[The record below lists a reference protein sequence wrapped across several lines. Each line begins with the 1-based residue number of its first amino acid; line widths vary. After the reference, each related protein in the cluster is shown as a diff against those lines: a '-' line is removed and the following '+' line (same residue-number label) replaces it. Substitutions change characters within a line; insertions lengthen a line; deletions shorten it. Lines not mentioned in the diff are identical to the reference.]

1 MDPAVAPLQQLLC
14 SQSYPACREIPVP
27 ERKSKMKSDASINVR
42 ILGIVGSPRK
52 GHNTETMVKEALKGA
67 ESVGHVNTELYSFA
81 DKNIAPCNS
90 CFVCVNEKQCII
102 SDDFQAF
109 ANKYLEADGVIIGSP
124 VYHLSISAQLKAAI
138 DRLGNTLC
146 AKYDMNPPRFCKAG
160 GAIVQGASKW
170 GGEEYAVSFIVNHLL
185 LMRNVPVSPDL
196 NLSESPGA
204 SAHAPDPFKPSM
216 AGNKDALAVSY
227 NLGKRVAEMAKIL
240 KIGVSALRNDLPDE
254 YYPSR
259 VSF

>member
-1 MDPAVAPLQQLLC
+1 
-14 SQSYPACREIPVP
+14 
-27 ERKSKMKSDASINVR
+27 MKSNTSTNVR

-52 GHNTETMVKEALKGA
+52 GHNTEILVEEALKGA
-67 ESVGHVNTELYSFA
+67 ESVGNVNTELYSFA

-90 CFVCVNEKQCII
+90 CFLCLEQKQCVI

-124 VYHLSISAQLKAAI
+124 VYHLSISAQLKAAL

-146 AKYDMNPPRFCKAG
+146 TKYDMNLPRFCKAG

-170 GGEEYAVSFIVNHLL
+170 GGEEYAVSFIINHLL
-185 LMRNVPVSPDL
+185 LMRCVPVSPDL
-196 NLSESPGA
+196 YLSESPGA

-216 AGNKDALAVSY
+216 TRNKEALAVSY
-227 NLGKRVAEMAKIL
+227 NLGKRVGEMAKIL
-240 KIGVSALRNDLPDE
+240 KMGLSALRNDLPSE
-254 YYPSR
+254 YYPSKL
-259 VSF
+259 SF